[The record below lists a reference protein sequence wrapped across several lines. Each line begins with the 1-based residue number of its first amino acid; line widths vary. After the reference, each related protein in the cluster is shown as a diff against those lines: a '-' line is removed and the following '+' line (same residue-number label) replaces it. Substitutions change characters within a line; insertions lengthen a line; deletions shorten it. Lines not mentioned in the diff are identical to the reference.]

1 MMITDSVD
9 VKLHDSQALI
19 QLINANVTYCAWQRG
34 GGKTGG
40 GIGPR
45 ILHLS
50 EVMPRSQILLF
61 SDTYERLMD
70 RIVPN
75 IIGFIQNKLGLVEG
89 VDFVKFKKP
98 PEDWTEPLIPLTKYD
113 KVISF
118 SSGMALCLVS
128 LSVEGSANA
137 FNAQAAIGDEVKFC
151 DEEKIDSEVLPALR
165 GAEEYFGNL
174 PEYLSV
180 WMFSD
185 KYGPKIYWY
194 LKKRKLVNKKAVET
208 VYTLQLEILKLLQQ
222 RDNYSSSATK
232 QEYTNKINAYKE
244 KADRIRKHLV
254 YFSDMK
260 PYENLAT
267 LGKFFFK
274 RAKRIAKSLYVFNVA
289 YLNHD
294 PDKIEHAFYP
304 SFSKNNKYTL
314 PEGVN
319 DIDLTA
325 PFIGAMDYNYSIAPL
340 PITQISKLPGNKY
353 KTLNFVDYFYELE
366 PKGIE
371 DAIKSFC
378 TKHVNHLNKKIHFI
392 HDHTSISRSGTKVTN
407 IGTVKGAFKACGWK
421 VITHYIGDAPDHDDK
436 FEAIKK
442 WLVKT
447 GDMSICMNQ
456 ITCDQLIKCIEQ
468 TPAITSA
475 NVTKKDKRKEKD
487 KNFPQEDAPHG
498 SDAFDQILWGIY
510 EHNIKFNSGDDGLQ
524 IKIG

>member
-1 MMITDSVD
+1 MITDALD

-61 SDTYERLMD
+61 SDTYERLQD

-75 IIGFIQNKLGLVEG
+75 VIDFLTNKLGLIEG
-89 VDFVKFKKP
+89 ADFVKYKKAP
-98 PEDWTEPLIPLTKYD
+98 DEWEKPLVPLDKFD

-128 LSVEGSANA
+128 LAVEGSANA
-137 FNAQAAIGDEVKFC
+137 FNAQSAIGDEVKFC

-165 GAEEYFGNL
+165 GCEEYFGSL

-180 WMFSD
+180 WMFTD

-208 VYTLQLEILKLLQQ
+208 VYTLQMEIIKLLQQ

-232 QEYTNKINAYKE
+232 QEYTNKINFYKE

-267 LGKFFFK
+267 LGQFFFK
-274 RAKRIAKSLYVFNVA
+274 RARRIAKSLYVFNVA

-294 PDKIEHAFYP
+294 PDKIEHSFYP
-304 SFSKNNKYTL
+304 TFTKNNKYTVQ
-314 PEGVN
+314 EGVS
-319 DIDLTA
+319 DVDLSQD
-325 PFIGAMDYNYSIAPL
+325 FIGAMDYNYSIAPL
-340 PITQISKLPGNKY
+340 PVCQTGTLPGGKF
-353 KTLNFVDYFYELE
+353 KTLNFVDYFYELH

-371 DAIKSFC
+371 DAVRAFC
-378 TKHVNHLNKKIHFI
+378 KKYEHHLTKRFHFI
-392 HDHTSISRSGTKVTN
+392 YDHTAISRSATKVTN
-407 IGTVKGAFKACGWK
+407 IGTVLDTFKACGWK
-421 VITHYIGDAPDHDDK
+421 VYKHYIGDAPDHDDK

-442 WLVKT
+442 WLVKQGEMAT
-447 GDMSICMNQ
+447 MMNE
-456 ITCDQLIKCIEQ
+456 ITCEQLIRCLEQ

-498 SDAFDQILWGIY
+498 SDAFDQILWGVY
-510 EHNIKFNSGDDGLQ
+510 EINLKFSGVNTGMGMR
-524 IKIG
+524 IG